1 MEDRVS
7 PFFTINIKNNWFV
20 RLDDR
25 RAKIENFSD
34 GKTFGDKML
43 VEKLTLDFGYK
54 QLSIMSKTNVKNS
67 MLWITVCLASM
78 FIKLETK
85 AVILL
90 MKWTAVRDVRS

>member
-1 MEDRVS
+1 MRKHETRQELRVIVLKFEAKSFMEDRVS

-67 MLWITVCLASM
+67 ML
-78 FIKLETK
+78 
-85 AVILL
+85 
-90 MKWTAVRDVRS
+90 